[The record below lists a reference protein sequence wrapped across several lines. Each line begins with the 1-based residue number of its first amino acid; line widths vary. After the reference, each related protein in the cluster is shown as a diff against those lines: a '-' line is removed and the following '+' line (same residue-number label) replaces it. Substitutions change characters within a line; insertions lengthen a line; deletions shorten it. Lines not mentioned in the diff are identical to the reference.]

1 MANNAKLATTNE
13 DVVAIVFFF
22 PNKIKN
28 IERETYRL
36 KKTGAIGAS
45 QGKRNRTLFPHCKNE
60 GYHAPD
66 ACFEITKNKENRPP
80 GWKSWLWW
88 WGIVSKAE
96 LSKSAIDTILTH
108 TDKFIPTL
116 DIKTLTL
123 PKSIKVQSN
132 HTRQQ
137 HVLP

>member
-1 MANNAKLATTNE
+1 MAERVLKNSKVSTENGGNKVVMKSLEGYFENLVDDAINKKSVLEKLVANNAKLATTNE

-80 GWKSWLWW
+80 GWKSWL
-88 WGIVSKAE
+88 
-96 LSKSAIDTILTH
+96 
-108 TDKFIPTL
+108 
-116 DIKTLTL
+116 
-123 PKSIKVQSN
+123 
-132 HTRQQ
+132 
-137 HVLP
+137 